1 LSHPAAL
8 LPAASAAP
16 PVRYEHRWA
25 ALAVLALVQLM
36 LFVDTTAVNVAL
48 DPMQRD
54 LGFGA
59 AGLTWV
65 VNGYALPFGGLLLL
79 GGRLGDVAGR
89 RRVFLA
95 GLWLFA
101 AASAAAGLS
110 VDPSMLVLSRFLQG
124 VGAALVAPA
133 ALSLVT
139 LLFRDP
145 AERTRAFSVWGVLR
159 GSGVTAGVLL
169 AGILVTFLSWRWV
182 FFINLPI
189 AAVAIVLAPRLVP
202 ESRAERGARLDIPG
216 GLLVTAGVSSIV
228 FGLVEKTG
236 NSWFAA
242 AVAGPLAVGVALLLA
257 FLAVEARVGRP
268 LVPPAFWRS
277 RRRAAGNVVL
287 AVFSAG
293 VAVLFFSGA
302 LFMQQVLHYSPLA
315 TGLAFLP
322 VGPVFVLGVS
332 ANAWAIARAGVR
344 VVMAGGL
351 GLVALALVLL
361 AAVDVD
367 SSYWQLLPSMI
378 LFPLGGAF
386 VVVAATMAGV
396 EGATGENAGLASGVN
411 NAAQQLGM
419 AVGLAAFVT
428 IGADRTARLLATGA
442 DGASAATSGFALT
455 FAATAALM
463 LVGALA
469 ALVLLR
475 PKAATPMRESDS
487 LVS

>member
-1 LSHPAAL
+1 LSHSIEL
-8 LPAASAAP
+8 DAAP
-16 PVRYEHRWA
+16 PALHERRWA

-48 DPMQRD
+48 DPMRRD
-54 LGFGA
+54 LHFGA

-79 GGRLGDVAGR
+79 GGRLGDVLGR
-89 RRVFLA
+89 RRVVLA

-101 AASAAAGLS
+101 VASALAGLS

-139 LLFRDP
+139 LLFRDA
-145 AERTRAFSVWGVLR
+145 AERTRAFSVWSVLR
-159 GSGVTAGVLL
+159 GTGVTVGVLL
-169 AGILVTFLSWRWV
+169 AGILIASLSWRWV
-182 FFINLPI
+182 FFINLPV

-202 ESRAERGARLDIPG
+202 ESRAQRGARLDVPG
-216 GLLVTAGVSSIV
+216 GILVTAAVSSIV

-236 NSWFAA
+236 NAWTSLG
-242 AVAGPLAVGVALLLA
+242 VAGSSALGAALLLA
-257 FLAVEARVGRP
+257 FLAVEARVDRP
-268 LVPPAFWRS
+268 LVPPRFWRS

-315 TGLAFLP
+315 TGLAFSP

-332 ANAWAIARAGVR
+332 ANAWALARVGVR
-344 VVMAGGL
+344 TLTAGGL
-351 GLVALALVLL
+351 ALVGLAVALL
-361 AAVDVD
+361 AGADAG

-386 VVVAATMAGV
+386 VVVAATMAAV
-396 EGATGENAGLASGVN
+396 EGATGEDAGLASGVN

-428 IGADRTARLLATGA
+428 VGADRTASLLAAGT
-442 DGASAATSGFALT
+442 DGVSAATSGFALT

-463 LVGALA
+463 LLGALS

-475 PKAATPMRESDS
+475 RE
-487 LVS
+487 